1 MKKKASEQAKA
12 APTPEA
18 PTFLPPGAP
27 ALNFKPEKLVEF
39 QQKYL
44 STFSE
49 LMTQMASGQ
58 VPPLADKRFSDPAWK
73 QEQGGA
79 FGWTAALYLMQSQ
92 MMQDM
97 LGSVETDQR
106 TLERLRFAAQQWS
119 DAVSPANFLFTN
131 PEAQKLNLQTK
142 GESVKKGLSL
152 LNDDIQRGRMSQTDE
167 DQFEVGR
174 NIAVTPGAVVFE
186 NELFQLLQYTPTTAK
201 VGKRPLLMVPPCI
214 NKFYILDLQPENS
227 LIAHAVAQGHQ
238 VFVVSWR
245 NPDESL
251 QHLTWDDY
259 IELGAITAIAKTL
272 EVAGSKDLNALG
284 FCVGGTIV
292 ATALSV
298 LKKRGQSPAA
308 SLTLLTTL
316 LDFSD
321 TGQLGMFVD
330 EQFVQFREQTIGRGG
345 LMPAKDLSATFSFLR
360 PNDLVWNYVVNKY
373 LKGEAPP
380 AFDLLYWNADSTNLP
395 GPMYCWYLRNTY
407 LTNDISIPN
416 KVQTAGEFVDFGS
429 LDLPSFVY
437 GSKEDHIVP
446 WTAALRSSQLLG
458 GETTFVLGASG
469 HIAGVINPPAKKKR
483 SHWTHPRRIA
493 SKASGKA
500 LSSQE
505 WLDQAQEHAGSWW
518 PVWTDWLAKHKNG
531 ERTAPKALGSRAFP
545 VLESA
550 PGRYVRERAV

>member
-1 MKKKASEQAKA
+1 MKKNEARQQVKPAAVSRKKPAARKPKVIRDVAPEPTARSAHGPEPVAAKA
-12 APTPEA
+12 MPSAA
-18 PTFLPPGAP
+18 MP

-44 STFSE
+44 SKFSD
-49 LMTQMASGQ
+49 MMAQMASGQ
-58 VPPLADKRFSDPAWK
+58 GPTLADKRFSDPAWK

-79 FGWTAALYLMQSQ
+79 FGWTAAIYLMQSQ

-97 LGSVETDQR
+97 LGSVETDSR

-131 PEAQKLNLQTK
+131 PEAQRLNVQTK
-142 GESVKKGLSL
+142 GESVKKGLGL

-167 DQFEVGR
+167 SQFEVGK

-186 NELFQLLQYTPTTAK
+186 NALFQLLQYQPVTPK
-201 VGKRPLLMVPPCI
+201 VSKRPLLMVPPCI

-259 IELGAITAIAKTL
+259 IEQGAITAIEKTL
-272 EVAGSKDLNALG
+272 EVTGSKDLNTLG
-284 FCVGGTIV
+284 FCVGGTIL

-298 LKKRGQSPAA
+298 LAKRGKSPAA

-330 EQFVQFREQTIGRGG
+330 EPFVQFREQTMGSGG

-407 LTNDISIPN
+407 LTNDISVPD
-416 KVQTAGEFVDFGS
+416 KVTTLGQRVNFGE
-429 LDLPSFVY
+429 LTMPSFVY

-446 WTAALRSSQLLG
+446 WTAALRSAQLLG
-458 GETTFVLGASG
+458 GETQFVLGASG
-469 HIAGVINPPAKKKR
+469 HIAGVINPPAKE
-483 SHWTHPRRIA
+483 
-493 SKASGKA
+493 KA
-500 LSSQE
+500 LA
-505 WLDQAQEHAGSWW
+505 LD
-518 PVWTDWLAKHKNG
+518 
-531 ERTAPKALGSRAFP
+531 AF
-545 VLESA
+545 A
-550 PGRYVRERAV
+550 